1 MKKYILKITLAVL
14 LSLLPILT
22 ISCSKPEEQETTSKT
37 TPSSTPSII
46 PIPAKYRGNW
56 KNGDQTLKVEEFYFE
71 SFGIRNKTTLGV
83 NSNCYFENTSMCAIR
98 FNGGGTT
105 NFMFSEND
113 PSTTAD
119 DRIDFYIYYSGQ
131 YHDQGTVY
139 RL

>member
-1 MKKYILKITLAVL
+1 MKKHILKLTLAVL
-14 LSLLPILT
+14 LLLLPILT

-37 TPSSTPSII
+37 ITTTPSST

-83 NSNCYFENTSMCAIR
+83 NSTCYFENTSMCAIR
-98 FNGGGTT
+98 FNGGGTA

-139 RL
+139 RQ